1 MKNTSVAFIAVF
13 LLLCLAPSLG
23 MLVFGPAQASANE
36 ILAAEPEPVNG
47 DGGVNMEYLPQLA
60 GYVSDRFWLRQEL
73 ITLGRK
79 LQSAVF
85 SSSGEDSVILGQDG
99 WLFYAST
106 LGDYTGVEGLT
117 ERELFAASRNLYLMN
132 EYCRSI
138 GVDFLFTAAPN
149 KNSLYGAYMPAT
161 GQVAETHDAQRL
173 YALLSAWNVPYLD
186 LFEVFN
192 AETETLYF
200 AHDSHWTSRGA
211 ALAADSINAAF
222 GIESGYFSGAFSPQ
236 AHSGDLY
243 EMLYPA
249 GHDGEQ
255 DLVYTPAIQISYG
268 SGGGTRPDSVT
279 INTTGSGEGVLLAC
293 RDSFGNN
300 LYPYLAD
307 SFAAARFSRSTT
319 YDLTLLSGLQAD
331 CLLIELVERNLG
343 YLLDYT
349 PVLPCP
355 ERELPL
361 PERRSGTLPIT
372 VGSGSASGL
381 TLCQGSLPLD
391 IDADSPVYIVCEG
404 QTFEALLGR
413 RGFSAWLPEGSQPQ
427 LVLLY
432 SQGELCALN
441 AEIR

>member
-1 MKNTSVAFIAVF
+1 MKKTSVAFIAVF
-13 LLLCLAPSLG
+13 LLLCLAPPAG
-23 MLVFGPAQASANE
+23 MLVFGPAQAGANE
-36 ILAAEPEPVNG
+36 ILAAKPEPVNG
-47 DGGVNMEYLPQLA
+47 DGGVNMEYLSQLA

-73 ITLGRK
+73 ITLGRG

-85 SSSGEDSVILGQDG
+85 SSSGEDSVILGRDG

-106 LGDYTGVEGLT
+106 LGDYTGVGGLT
-117 ERELFAASRNLYLMN
+117 QRELFAASRNLYLMN
-132 EYCRSI
+132 EYCRSM
-138 GVDFLFTAAPN
+138 GVEFLFTAAPN

-161 GQVAETHDAQRL
+161 GRVAGTHDAQRL
-173 YALLSAWNVPYLD
+173 YELLSAWDVPHLD
-186 LFEVFN
+186 LFAVFS
-192 AETETLYF
+192 AEAEPLYF

-211 ALAADSINAAF
+211 ALAADHINAAF
-222 GIESGYFSGAFSPQ
+222 GMDSGYYSGGFSPEG
-236 AHSGDLY
+236 HSGDLY
-243 EMLYPA
+243 QMLYPA
-249 GHDGEQ
+249 GQDGEQ

-279 INTTGSGEGVLLAC
+279 INTTGSGEGVLLAY

-319 YDLTLLSGLQAD
+319 YDLTLLRELQAD

-361 PERRSGTLPIT
+361 PERRSGTLPVT
-372 VGSGSASGL
+372 VGSGSAGGL
-381 TLCQGSLPLD
+381 TLCQGALPPE
-391 IDADSPVYIVCEG
+391 IDDDSPVYLVCG
-404 QTFEALLGR
+404 GRTFEALLGR
-413 RGFSAWLPEGSQPQ
+413 RGFSAYLPEGSQPQ

-432 SQGELCALN
+432 IQGELCAWD